1 MTREP
6 AYNKGRITH
15 RKIMA
20 MLRIEN
26 LQKNYE
32 SHPVFRG
39 LTLDLGPGCY
49 ALCDEESTGK
59 STLLNIVAG
68 RLPHDGGD
76 VFINGHSIT
85 LQRDQALTQLAWVPD
100 NCLSEPMLTGQQL
113 LQRTA
118 AEKRVDIG
126 PDVLEWVRQLDLEP
140 HLEKQFEQMS
150 TGMRRK
156 VYLAAAAIGD
166 PAVILADGPS
176 DGLDAGACRALAA
189 KFKAWGKNRVVLFAT
204 FDPELV
210 QASGAKLLALQG

>member
-1 MTREP
+1 
-6 AYNKGRITH
+6 
-15 RKIMA
+15 

-26 LQKNYE
+26 LQKSYG

-68 RLPHDGGD
+68 RLSPDGGD

-85 LQRDQALTQLAWVPD
+85 REPGQVSAMRAWVPGD
-100 NCLSEPMLTGQQL
+100 CLSEPVLTGQQL

-118 AEKRVDIG
+118 TEKRVDIG
-126 PDVLEWVRQLDLEP
+126 PDVFEWIRQLDLEP

-156 VYLAAAAIGD
+156 VYLAAAAIGN

-176 DGLDAGACRALAA
+176 DGLDASACRALAA
-189 KFKAWGKNRVVLFAT
+189 KFKAWGANRVVLFAT

-210 QASGAKLLALQG
+210 QASGAKILSLQG

>member
-1 MTREP
+1 
-6 AYNKGRITH
+6 
-15 RKIMA
+15 

-26 LQKNYE
+26 LQKSYG
-32 SHPVFRG
+32 SHPVLRG

-68 RLPHDGGD
+68 RLAPDGGD

-85 LQRDQALTQLAWVPD
+85 RQHKQVNALRAWVPAD
-100 NCLSEPMLTGQQL
+100 CLSEPTLTGQEL

-118 AEKRVDIG
+118 AEKGVDIG
-126 PDVLEWVRQLDLEP
+126 PDVFEWIRQLDLEP

-176 DGLDAGACRALAA
+176 DGLDASACRALAA
-189 KFKAWGKNRVVLFAT
+189 QFKIWGADRVVLFAT

-210 QASGAKLLALQG
+210 QASGAKILSLQG

>member
-1 MTREP
+1 
-6 AYNKGRITH
+6 
-15 RKIMA
+15 MA

-26 LQKNYE
+26 LQKNYG

-68 RLPHDGGD
+68 RLSPDGGD

-85 LQRDQALTQLAWVPD
+85 REPEQVIAMRAWIPAD
-100 NCLSEPMLTGQQL
+100 CLSEPVLTGQQL

-118 AEKRVDIG
+118 TEKKVDIS
-126 PDVLEWVRQLDLEP
+126 PDVFEWIRQLDLEP

-176 DGLDAGACRALAA
+176 DGLDASACRALAA
-189 KFKAWGKNRVVLFAT
+189 QFKIWGANRVVLFAT

-210 QASGAKLLALQG
+210 QASGAKILALQG

>member
-1 MTREP
+1 
-6 AYNKGRITH
+6 
-15 RKIMA
+15 

-26 LQKNYE
+26 LQKSYR

-68 RLPHDGGD
+68 RLAPDGGD

-85 LQRDQALTQLAWVPD
+85 RQHKQVNALRAWVPAD
-100 NCLSEPMLTGQQL
+100 CLSEPVLTGQEL

-118 AEKRVDIG
+118 AEKGVDIG
-126 PDVLEWVRQLDLEP
+126 PDVFEWIRQLDLEP

-210 QASGAKLLALQG
+210 QASGAKILSLQG